1 VAVATVVK
9 PVIWTLNAAA
19 NGILRLFR
27 VEPKDEA
34 TSTYTLD
41 EVANI
46 VEQSRREGT
55 LVDES
60 GTLAG
65 AFQFTEK
72 TVADV
77 DVPLDEMVLLPVG
90 ATPADVHAAVVEHGY
105 SRYVLAGDDR
115 EPVAYVHMK
124 DVMDLDG

>member
-1 VAVATVVK
+1 MPAGEAHASTLRRMFGEMIPKNIAFSVPARASMILAPPLVAVATVVK

-34 TSTYTLD
+34 TSTYALD

-65 AFQFTEK
+65 AFQ
-72 TVADV
+72 
-77 DVPLDEMVLLPVG
+77 
-90 ATPADVHAAVVEHGY
+90 
-105 SRYVLAGDDR
+105 
-115 EPVAYVHMK
+115 
-124 DVMDLDG
+124 